1 MIGKIVKGTY
11 FRGVL
16 DYLANKKQS
25 KLIGGNMFGCDPKS
39 LANEFALSRE
49 LNPRI
54 KKIVNHVSLSLPIDE
69 TVNEKTWNKIAA
81 EYIEKM
87 GFKGSQYVIYRHSDR
102 DHDHVHIVA
111 SRVRISD
118 GSVVSDSWDYQR
130 SQQIVR
136 NLEQKYQLTPTQS
149 SWEKDRSSVT
159 REELEYLKKTGQSSV
174 RVQLQET
181 IDRLA
186 PIAQTMPR
194 LLAAIERSGIAY
206 QIHSHKDGS
215 IKGISYK
222 LGEVNFPGYKL
233 GKAYSFFGLQ
243 KYRNINYTYDKN
255 AQINQ
260 VEALRLNSQSAL
272 NKLLKEQEIVSRAVV
287 GVSTPSKQQFE
298 LERTYTAADSNTDST
313 ENSDKK
319 AAIQETVTLQNTP
332 VFVIPQQKKK
342 TKSRKLLL
350 EILKIYGPQY
360 LTGIDRSTLE
370 LLVDPA
376 INSEI
381 SCLADIKPN
390 IQDDRTHQSSIDKN
404 NQQIKPGLSQTDIDE
419 ARSLARTM
427 SARDLPWEKIDEE
440 NKSLQNESCLW
451 QILWN
456 SQQERLIFIN
466 TTKNLPVLIVKEE
479 QVVLFSQDAA
489 NRQLAKKA
497 ATSVEKYLDNQRSQ
511 EIEQEIPRPLQ
522 QQKQSQ
528 LEL

>member
-69 TVNEKTWNKIAA
+69 TVNEKNWNKIAA

-87 GFKGSQYVIYRHSDR
+87 GFKGSQYVIYRHGDR

-118 GSVVSDSWDYQR
+118 SSVVSDSWDYQR

-136 NLEQKYQLTPTQS
+136 NLEQRYQLTPTQS
-149 SWEKDRSSVT
+149 SWEKDRSSIT
-159 REELEYLKKTGQSSV
+159 REELEYLKKTGQSSI

-194 LLAAIERSGIAY
+194 LLAAIAQSGIAY

-255 AQINQ
+255 AQISQ

-272 NKLLKEQEIVSRAVV
+272 NKLVKEESIVNRAVI

-298 LERTYTAADSNTDST
+298 LERAYT
-313 ENSDKK
+313 
-319 AAIQETVTLQNTP
+319 
-332 VFVIPQQKKK
+332 
-342 TKSRKLLL
+342 
-350 EILKIYGPQY
+350 
-360 LTGIDRSTLE
+360 
-370 LLVDPA
+370 
-376 INSEI
+376 
-381 SCLADIKPN
+381 
-390 IQDDRTHQSSIDKN
+390 
-404 NQQIKPGLSQTDIDE
+404 
-419 ARSLARTM
+419 
-427 SARDLPWEKIDEE
+427 
-440 NKSLQNESCLW
+440 
-451 QILWN
+451 
-456 SQQERLIFIN
+456 
-466 TTKNLPVLIVKEE
+466 
-479 QVVLFSQDAA
+479 
-489 NRQLAKKA
+489 
-497 ATSVEKYLDNQRSQ
+497 
-511 EIEQEIPRPLQ
+511 
-522 QQKQSQ
+522 
-528 LEL
+528 